1 MRRRSPGENPGGRF
15 FRFTGNFVLNKA
27 KHIFCANK
35 TIKKRKQNVKLSE
48 IHKNVA
54 KKH

>member
-1 MRRRSPGENPGGRF
+1 VRRRSPGENPGGRF

-27 KHIFCANK
+27 EHIICANK
-35 TIKKRKQNVKLSE
+35 TIKKRKQNVNHQKYT
-48 IHKNVA
+48 KNVA